1 MNKSLTKTETSINLK
16 LTLSLSKIHMT
27 KDRFT
32 ISELAAEL
40 NIKPS
45 AIRYYEQKDLITPE
59 RTPGNQ
65 RYYTRQNRARLKLIL
80 RGKRFGAT
88 LDQIAEMIGMA
99 DDAIN
104 EKSQIDT
111 SLWYIDQKMNDI
123 VRQKNDLDLFQ
134 ADLLALKRKLL
145 RRRRELTNK

>member
-1 MNKSLTKTETSINLK
+1 MD
-16 LTLSLSKIHMT
+16 

-40 NIKPS
+40 QIKPS
-45 AIRYYEQKDLITPE
+45 AIRYYEKKGLIMPE

-65 RYYTRQNRARLKLIL
+65 RFYTRHNRARLKLIL

-99 DDAIN
+99 DEDIN
-104 EKSQIDT
+104 EKSQIST
-111 SLWYIDQKMNDI
+111 SLWYIEQKMNDI
-123 VRQKNDLDLFQ
+123 TRQKSELDLFQ
-134 ADLLALKRKLL
+134 SDLLALKRTLL
-145 RRRRELTNK
+145 RRKRELSKKK

>member
-1 MNKSLTKTETSINLK
+1 MD
-16 LTLSLSKIHMT
+16 

-40 NIKPS
+40 SIKPS
-45 AIRYYEQKDLITPE
+45 AIRYYEQKGLVSPE

-88 LDQIAEMIGMA
+88 LDQIAEMIGMS

-104 EKSQIDT
+104 EKSQINT

-123 VRQKNDLDLFQ
+123 ARQRKELDLFQ
-134 ADLLALKRKLL
+134 TDLLALKRKLL
-145 RRRRELTNK
+145 RRRRELSKK